1 MAILIYDQ
9 HNGSRPRG
17 IWTREFNGIEWN
29 LMILFL
35 ELDDANIFTGKLRV
49 KTCKNH

>member
-29 LMILFL
+29 LMEFNDI
-35 ELDDANIFTGKLRV
+35 IPRIG
-49 KTCKNH
+49 

>member
-9 HNGSRPRG
+9 HNGSRRRG
-17 IWTREFNGIEWN
+17 IWTREFNGSEWN

-35 ELDDANIFTGKLRV
+35 ELEHFYRKIEGK
-49 KTCKNH
+49 NM